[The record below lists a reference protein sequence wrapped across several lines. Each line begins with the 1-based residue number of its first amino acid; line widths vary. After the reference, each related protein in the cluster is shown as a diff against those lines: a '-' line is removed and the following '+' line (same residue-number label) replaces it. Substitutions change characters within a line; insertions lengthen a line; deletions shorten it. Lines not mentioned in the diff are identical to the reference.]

1 MFSVGIYAISEDLD
15 SKYVFADLGLAQE
28 LLEYKSNQISELRSK
43 KQAKLMKLQS

>member
-1 MFSVGIYAISEDLD
+1 MFSIYAISEDLD

-43 KQAKLMKLQS
+43 ETKLMKLQS